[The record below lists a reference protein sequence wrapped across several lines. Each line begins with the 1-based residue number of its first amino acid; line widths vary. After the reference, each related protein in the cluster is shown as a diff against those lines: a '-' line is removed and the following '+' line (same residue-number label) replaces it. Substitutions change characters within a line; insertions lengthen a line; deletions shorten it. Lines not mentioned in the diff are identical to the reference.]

1 METLSIRTALEM
13 AGAEL
18 ELRRYVRSEGCADG
32 IVETWEKEFNG
43 GYVGYID
50 VYADEHDVWFEISA
64 TQGMNIALCDDEQ
77 YPNANVADLYLA
89 DGINKLINAE
99 D

>member
-1 METLSIRTALEM
+1 METLSINTALEM

-18 ELRRYVRSEGCADG
+18 ELRGYTRNEGSAEG

-64 TQGMNIALCDDEQ
+64 THGMDIAFCDDEQ
-77 YPNANVADLYLA
+77 YPNANVADLYLE
-89 DGINKLINAE
+89 DEINKLINAE

>member
-13 AGAEL
+13 AADEL
-18 ELRRYVRSEGCADG
+18 ELRGYVRSEGCADG

-50 VYADEHDVWFEISA
+50 VYADENDVWFEISA
-64 TQGMNIALCDDEQ
+64 THGMDIAFCDDEQ
-77 YPNANVADLYLA
+77 YPNANVADLYL
-89 DGINKLINAE
+89 DGEIHKLINAE

>member
-1 METLSIRTALEM
+1 MGTLSINTALEM

-18 ELRRYVRSEGCADG
+18 ELRGYTRDEGGADG
-32 IVETWEKEFNG
+32 IVETWAKEFDN

-50 VYADEHDVWFEISA
+50 VYANEDDVWFEISA
-64 TQGMNIALCDDEQ
+64 THGMDIAFCDDEQ
-77 YPNANVADLYLA
+77 YPNANVADLYLE

-99 D
+99 E